1 LLTEPVELSGEDFLD
16 EIRIAPKYNVWQE
29 YDQGLI
35 GLTVY
40 YSFAQYWYVS
50 PSMKEMGY
58 LSSAGWYKEL
68 TAILGEPTIKK
79 CRV

>member
-1 LLTEPVELSGEDFLD
+1 MEPVELSGEDFLD

-40 YSFAQYWYVS
+40 YSFGQYWYVS
-50 PSMKEMGY
+50 PSMKGLGS
-58 LSSAGWYKEL
+58 LSAAGWYKEL